1 MTVIYQTTITRIG
14 QSAADALSDQMLITF
29 REGAPADIEE
39 FCFIHCH
46 GELNG
51 ELKAG
56 SQLQLGEARYAVTAV
71 GDVAEQNLRELGHI
85 TLRFDLPAAGGVS
98 RYGSRSGPGSAGC
111 HPVLHVKIYFVIKER
126 HMSQV
131 AVVIGGGQ
139 TLGEFLCHGLAAEG
153 YRVAV
158 VDIQSE
164 KAARV
169 ADAINTEFGEG
180 MAYGF
185 GADATSEQS
194 VMALA
199 RGVDEI
205 FGHIDLLVYSAGI
218 AKAAFISDFEL
229 GDFDRSLQV
238 NLVGYFLCA
247 REFSRLMI
255 RDGIQG
261 RIIQI
266 NSKSGKV
273 GSKHN
278 SGYSAAKF
286 GGVGLTQSLALDLA
300 EYGITVHALM
310 LGNLLKSPMF
320 QSLLPQY
327 AAKLGIKA
335 EEVEQYYIDKVP
347 LKRGCDY
354 QDVLNMLLFYASPK
368 ASYCTGQSINVTG
381 GQVMF

>member
-1 MTVIYQTTITRIG
+1 MTRVRIEKG
-14 QSAADALSDQMLITF
+14 
-29 REGAPADIEE
+29 
-39 FCFIHCH
+39 
-46 GELNG
+46 
-51 ELKAG
+51 
-56 SQLQLGEARYAVTAV
+56 
-71 GDVAEQNLRELGHI
+71 
-85 TLRFDLPAAGGVS
+85 AGGW
-98 RYGSRSGPGSAGC
+98 GGPLELDVTPGKKIVYITAGTR
-111 HPVLHVKIYFVIKER
+111 PAIVDKLAQLTGWQAVDGFKEGEPPE
-126 HMSQV
+126 
-131 AVVIGGGQ
+131 AEIG
-139 TLGEFLCHGLAAEG
+139 
-153 YRVAV
+153 
-158 VDIQSE
+158 
-164 KAARV
+164 
-169 ADAINTEFGEG
+169 
-180 MAYGF
+180 
-185 GADATSEQS
+185 
-194 VMALA
+194 
-199 RGVDEI
+199 
-205 FGHIDLLVYSAGI
+205 AGI
-218 AKAAFISDFEL
+218 AKAAFISDFQL

-300 EYGITVHALM
+300 EYGITVHSLM

-327 AAKLGIKA
+327 ATKLGIKPD
-335 EEVEQYYIDKVP
+335 EVEQYYIDKVP

>member
-1 MTVIYQTTITRIG
+1 
-14 QSAADALSDQMLITF
+14 
-29 REGAPADIEE
+29 
-39 FCFIHCH
+39 
-46 GELNG
+46 
-51 ELKAG
+51 
-56 SQLQLGEARYAVTAV
+56 
-71 GDVAEQNLRELGHI
+71 
-85 TLRFDLPAAGGVS
+85 
-98 RYGSRSGPGSAGC
+98 
-111 HPVLHVKIYFVIKER
+111 
-126 HMSQV
+126 MSQV

-139 TLGEFLCHGLAAEG
+139 TLGEFLCRGLAAEG

-169 ADAINTEFGEG
+169 ADTINTEFGEG

-199 RGVDEI
+199 CGVDEI
-205 FGHIDLLVYSAGI
+205 FGRTDLLVYSAGI

-229 GDFDRSLQV
+229 GDFDRSLQI

-300 EYGITVHALM
+300 EYGITVHSLM

-327 AAKLGIKA
+327 ATKLGIKA

>member
-1 MTVIYQTTITRIG
+1 M
-14 QSAADALSDQMLITF
+14 
-29 REGAPADIEE
+29 
-39 FCFIHCH
+39 
-46 GELNG
+46 
-51 ELKAG
+51 
-56 SQLQLGEARYAVTAV
+56 
-71 GDVAEQNLRELGHI
+71 
-85 TLRFDLPAAGGVS
+85 
-98 RYGSRSGPGSAGC
+98 
-111 HPVLHVKIYFVIKER
+111 
-126 HMSQV
+126 
-131 AVVIGGGQ
+131 
-139 TLGEFLCHGLAAEG
+139 
-153 YRVAV
+153 
-158 VDIQSE
+158 
-164 KAARV
+164 
-169 ADAINTEFGEG
+169 
-180 MAYGF
+180 
-185 GADATSEQS
+185 
-194 VMALA
+194 
-199 RGVDEI
+199 
-205 FGHIDLLVYSAGI
+205 LVYSAGI

-300 EYGITVHALM
+300 EYGITVHSLM

-327 AAKLGIKA
+327 ATKLGIKA
-335 EEVEQYYIDKVP
+335 EDVEQYYIDKVP

>member
-56 SQLQLGEARYAVTAV
+56 SQLELGEARYAVTAV

-85 TLRFDLPAAGGVS
+85 TLRFDGQPQAEYPGTVHVE
-98 RYGSRSGPGSAGC
+98 GPVPQAVT
-111 HPVLHVKIYFVIKER
+111 PLYVKICCVIKEK

-139 TLGEFLCHGLAAEG
+139 TLGEFLCRGLAAEG

-205 FGHIDLLVYSAGI
+205 FGRIDLLVYSAGI

-229 GDFDRSLQV
+229 GILT
-238 NLVGYFLCA
+238 A
-247 REFSRLMI
+247 RCR
-255 RDGIQG
+255 
-261 RIIQI
+261 
-266 NSKSGKV
+266 
-273 GSKHN
+273 
-278 SGYSAAKF
+278 
-286 GGVGLTQSLALDLA
+286 
-300 EYGITVHALM
+300 
-310 LGNLLKSPMF
+310 
-320 QSLLPQY
+320 
-327 AAKLGIKA
+327 
-335 EEVEQYYIDKVP
+335 
-347 LKRGCDY
+347 
-354 QDVLNMLLFYASPK
+354 
-368 ASYCTGQSINVTG
+368 
-381 GQVMF
+381 